1 MKQLTQWNEENQNNT
16 RNTFELISLKDG
28 IPKLKET
35 KPQAK
40 VNKDAKVPKT
50 R

>member
-1 MKQLTQWNEENQNNT
+1 MKQLTHRNEENQNNT
-16 RNTFELISLKDG
+16 RNTFEMVSLKKG

-35 KPQAK
+35 KLEAK
-40 VNKDAKVPKT
+40 VNKDVKVPKT